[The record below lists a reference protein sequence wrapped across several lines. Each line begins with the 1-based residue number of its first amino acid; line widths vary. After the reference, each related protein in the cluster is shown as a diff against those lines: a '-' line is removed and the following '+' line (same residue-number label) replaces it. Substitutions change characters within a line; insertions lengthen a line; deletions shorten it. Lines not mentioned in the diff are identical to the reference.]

1 MTECENAAMRD
12 QLPDFAADLL
22 SSADRARVQA
32 HVDTCAPCAAEL
44 ALIRHVRAMPER
56 VVSIDV
62 ASIVSRLPKPARA
75 ANPVD
80 GTVIPIDSRSVA
92 RPPMKRSWSAS
103 RGVWRAAASIG
114 VILVGGWS
122 VLVMRSGG
130 VGLVTATA
138 LDSAN
143 ASGAAMSPV
152 AAPVVAPSTGVRPT
166 DSVPAATPARDD
178 AVSVSFGGLSDY
190 TDEELQRVLDRLDKW
205 DGANSTETV
214 TTTPILPIKGDGGSE

>member
-1 MTECENAAMRD
+1 MRD

-22 SSADRARVQA
+22 SSADRALVQA

-44 ALIRHVRAMPER
+44 SLIRRVRAMPER

-62 ASIVSRLPKPARA
+62 ASIVSRLPQPSRA
-75 ANPVD
+75 ADSVD
-80 GTVIPIDSRSVA
+80 ATVIPITSRSIA
-92 RPPMKRSWSAS
+92 RPPVKRAWSAS

-143 ASGAAMSPV
+143 TSGATTSPV
-152 AAPVVAPSTGVRPT
+152 TAPMVAPANGARPT
-166 DSVPAATPARDD
+166 DSVPASKPASKPARDD

-214 TTTPILPIKGDGGSE
+214 TTTPILPVKGDGGFE